1 MTEDTLSYMLNEY
14 EKQLECKYKGEI
26 YSVRDN
32 GAVLRHHPEGNKP
45 RKLDDTWTFGKY
57 DIKTGYARIGG
68 EPVHRIVATA
78 FLGKPPSSQ
87 HVVDHID
94 TNRRNNRP
102 ENLRWVTKLE
112 NALLN
117 PITAKKIEYICG
129 SIEEFLKDPSKLR
142 KGATGPNFDWMRAV
156 SKEEASISLARLTSW
171 AKSDKPSSGGSL
183 GEWVYKRG
191 NRSIEPDK
199 SIVSV
204 SEKKDP
210 ELKSVTVKIS
220 EREKPQR
227 ILKSNPFNFPRATDV
242 NDDTIKMYKGASKL
256 FLLIK
261 SMLEGDKKIKLPAV
275 LIPTAGKGITIK
287 EPCIFEFEK
296 IDYLF
301 EAKSRIPKYILLD
314 SNDNHIAV
322 VLFTKSKDKTEDSVL
337 HDKGYNI
344 FEIDLSWASHGVTN
358 DEMKYI
364 LQEDVTKKKWIF
376 HKQIS
381 DEKEK
386 LQSICENIEY
396 SGTGVLHSY
405 IACPQISDSIQ
416 DTECWYCDYHI
427 YEKDISKDNEKLC
440 EYCFGKSG
448 VKTYND
454 LMSIVDVTKENGR
467 ITAITFNRDGNVI
480 TENFEEH
487 VQLPGKTILQLWEEK
502 TDTKLVAHNI
512 YSEWYVLIEDDP
524 KESIRKTGNVYG
536 KLARSIEQL
545 KTSKMRTIFSFD
557 DKCWVIV

>member
-1 MTEDTLSYMLNEY
+1 MTEDNLSYMLNEF
-14 EKQLECKYKGEI
+14 EKQLECEYKGEI

-32 GAVLRHHPEGNKP
+32 GAVLRHPPMGKKP

-57 DIKTGYARIGG
+57 DIKTGYAKIGG

-78 FLGKPPSSQ
+78 FLGIPPSSQ

-142 KGATGPNFDWMRAV
+142 KGSTEPNFDWMRAV
-156 SKEEASISLARLTSW
+156 SKEEASLSLERLTSW
-171 AKSDKPSSGGSL
+171 AKSDKPSLGGSL

-191 NRSIEPDK
+191 KRSIEPNK
-199 SIVSV
+199 SIASV
-204 SEKKDP
+204 SKKKDS
-210 ELKSVTVKIS
+210 ELNSVTVKIS

-227 ILKSNPFNFPRATDV
+227 TSKSNPFNFPREIDV
-242 NDDTIKMYKGASKL
+242 NDDNIKMYKGASKL
-256 FLLIK
+256 FPLIK

-275 LIPTAGKGITIK
+275 SIPTAGKGITIR
-287 EPCIFEFEK
+287 EPYIFEFEK

-301 EAKSRIPKYILLD
+301 ETKSRMPKYILLD
-314 SNDNHIAV
+314 SNENHIAV
-322 VLFTKSKDKTEDSVL
+322 VLFVKSKDKMESSVL
-337 HDKGYNI
+337 HDNGYNI
-344 FEIDLSWASHGVTN
+344 FEIDLSWASNGVTK

-364 LQEDVTKKKWIF
+364 LQEDVTKKKWVF

-381 DEKEK
+381 DGKEK

-396 SGTGVLHSY
+396 SGTGVFHSY
-405 IACPQISDSIQ
+405 IACPRISDSIE
-416 DTECWYCDYHI
+416 DMKCWYCDYRI
-427 YEKDISKDNEKLC
+427 DENDISKDDEKLC
-440 EYCFGKSG
+440 ECCFGKSG

-454 LMSIVDVTKENGR
+454 LISIINVTKENGR
-467 ITAITFNRDGNVI
+467 ITAITFNRNGNVI

-487 VQLPGKTILQLWEEK
+487 AQLPGKTILQLWQEK

-524 KESIRKTGNVYG
+524 KESIQKTGNVYG
-536 KLARSIEQL
+536 KLAKSIEQL
-545 KTSKMRTIFSFD
+545 KTSRIRTIFSFD
-557 DKCWVIV
+557 NKCWVIV